1 MQPDLISEDELDKV
15 HEAPKND
22 DDSFESDR
30 SDNYKDGN
38 EVSVSEMV
46 FKPAKKVV
54 NKPDKK
60 INKQKLR
67 RMSTSTGASSLALLA
82 KHDAEKSER
91 DYENLTKNRWYII
104 SCQSGRFGK
113 YDADDPNPGT
123 DYLTWWG
130 SFVMC
135 LAIYNSFITPFQF
148 SFEYV

>member
-15 HEAPKND
+15 HEEPKID
-22 DDSFESDR
+22 DDSSCESDR
-30 SDNYKDGN
+30 SDEYKDKN
-38 EVSVSEMV
+38 EVSLSEIVS
-46 FKPAKKVV
+46 KPV
-54 NKPDKK
+54 KK
-60 INKQKLR
+60 IGNMKNSRSKLR
-67 RMSTSTGASSLALLA
+67 RMSTSGASSLAILA
-82 KHDAEKSER
+82 KIDAEKSER

-113 YDADDPNPGT
+113 YDPDDPNPGT

>member
-15 HEAPKND
+15 HEEPKID
-22 DDSFESDR
+22 DDSCESDR
-30 SDNYKDGN
+30 SGEYKDHN
-38 EVSVSEMV
+38 EVSLSELV
-46 FKPAKKVV
+46 PKPVKKVV
-54 NKPDKK
+54 NKPEKK
-60 INKQKLR
+60 VDKQKQR
-67 RMSTSTGASSLALLA
+67 KMSTSGASSLALLA
-82 KHDAEKSER
+82 KNDAEKSER

-113 YDADDPNPGT
+113 YDPDDPNPGT